1 MSPEPANQKLSNDLR
16 SLFAEVFKVD
26 SSKIDPLAQLGEW
39 PAWDSMAHMDLMV
52 ALESRFGVEIN
63 ADTISQLISF
73 PAILEHLRN
82 NQHA

>member
-1 MSPEPANQKLSNDLR
+1 MSQENADQQLSKDLR

-26 SSKIDPLAQLGEW
+26 SSQIDSQAQLGEW

-52 ALESRFGVEIN
+52 ALESRFGVAIN
-63 ADTISQLISF
+63 ADTISHLISF

-82 NQHA
+82 KQHA